1 MFFLVTQNE
10 EIDVNKKLFESDPR
24 DYALTMVEDGLVSAD
39 HLLLCAL
46 KYMSHDDVRDMLDY
60 NELSPRFDEDEPEE
74 DEEAEPEE
82 DEEEDPSEEDDGDGH
97 WGCDGK
103 LEPPVGE

>member
-1 MFFLVTQNE
+1 M
-10 EIDVNKKLFESDPR
+10 DKKLFQSDPR
-24 DYALTMVEDGLVSAD
+24 DFALMMVSDGLVTAD

-46 KYMSHDDVRDMLDY
+46 KYMSHDDVRDMLDC
-60 NELSPRFDEDEPEE
+60 NELSPRFDEDDEEDDDDLIE
-74 DEEAEPEE
+74 DEEAEDCPDE
-82 DEEEDPSEEDDGDGH
+82 DDQPSEEDDEDGH